1 MYMTNINFS
10 DLYERE
16 RALVIAEWLNQ
27 WLLVSV
33 QINRASSYHS
43 LLFQRVFF
51 PFLPCFLVWNVKLH
65 AIFNSQCSPLTA
77 FTILPSKTCLL
88 MIPAEFPVVWILFL
102 PPLREIA
109 GKSHEIK
116 FEFSPGG
123 PRSILTECN
132 RFTTYRS
139 LSDEEF
145 QRRLQI
151 MPSLA
156 EKNARKHQPAC
167 LSKSAAMIS
176 ATNGRIDSQVI
187 NSPEERYITGE

>member
-1 MYMTNINFS
+1 MF
-10 DLYERE
+10 LGLECE
-16 RALVIAEWLNQ
+16 
-27 WLLVSV
+27 
-33 QINRASSYHS
+33 ASCHFQQSMFPPDRFHNS
-43 LLFQRVFF
+43 SKQNLFAHDSGGISGGVDIISG
-51 PFLPCFLVWNVKLH
+51 N
-65 AIFNSQCSPLTA
+65 
-77 FTILPSKTCLL
+77 
-88 MIPAEFPVVWILFL
+88 FL